1 MTEESGSWL
10 SDAITDGV
18 ETVRETT
25 RSFLGVERERFVCP
39 KCNEACTES
48 RTHDVSRAAFDGG
61 SSPSWECPECET
73 HFVREADDESHT
85 MDLYGRGL

>member
-1 MTEESGSWL
+1 MTEEGGGWL
-10 SDAITDGV
+10 SDAISDGV
-18 ETVRETT
+18 ETVRKAT
-25 RSFLGVERERFVCP
+25 SFLGVERERFVCP

-73 HFVREADDESHT
+73 HYVREVDDESHT